1 MDAKKVDK
9 KGATVIKKKIE
20 QPYPKLTHSEFQIYA
35 LKTEFVA
42 AVDMLR
48 KKEKLKAEKNKTKSS
63 LTIYAKLLF
72 PLTSVDR

>member
-9 KGATVIKKKIE
+9 KGATVMKKLG
-20 QPYPKLTHSEFQIYA
+20 QPCPKLTHSEFQIYA

-42 AVDMLR
+42 VVSMLR
-48 KKEKLKAEKNKTKSS
+48 KKDKLKAEKNKTKSS

-72 PLTSVDR
+72 PLTSVNR